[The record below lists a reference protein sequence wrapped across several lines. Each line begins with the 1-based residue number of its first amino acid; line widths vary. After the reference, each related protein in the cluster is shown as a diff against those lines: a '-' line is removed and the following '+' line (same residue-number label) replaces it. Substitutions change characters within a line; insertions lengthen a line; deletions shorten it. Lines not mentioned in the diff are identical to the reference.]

1 MFRLFEQLMQD
12 LRIAFRSLLR
22 TPGFTVAVI
31 LTLALGIGANTAM
44 FSLVNAYYLKS
55 QPGITEPDRL
65 VNVQG
70 TQPKRVARQIT
81 YLDYADLRARNRVF
95 SGLMAYNATVVDMG
109 RGSDTRRIQAA
120 LVSSNYFA
128 VLGVRASLGR
138 TFLPEEE
145 RPAGAHPVAVISHR
159 LWQRAFQSDMGFAG
173 KTVVLNGLSYTV
185 VGVAAPGFR
194 GHTPEQAFDIWLPL
208 AMYREANPGILGS
221 VDDRVFRW
229 LTVVGRL
236 APGASITQAQAEM
249 SILARQL
256 EQSGS
261 GNGEGFGASLKP
273 AQPSLV
279 HDTDILILIAS
290 VAVLFL
296 IVCANLSNL
305 YLARAD
311 GRRKEIATRLALGA
325 PRRRVLQQ
333 LLVESVVL
341 GVLGGAVA
349 IPIAPPAANALITW
363 SLAMAP
369 EFPDPVDLGI
379 NSDLLLFVIAISILS
394 GIALGLGPALRVTR
408 LDVGAGLRSGV
419 GGRTAGRSP
428 VRSLLLVSQ
437 LSLSLILLS
446 GSGLLF
452 KTLRNFQRLVSVQRP
467 EQVLLLSLQPS
478 HQQYTEARQ
487 REFFRRILDRVER
500 LPGVQSASIARDMN
514 LADSSFFSEQVTAE
528 QVVQK
533 ERGSQ
538 TSVAYSV
545 VAPGFFRTMGP
556 ALTQGRDFTDQDR
569 EGNPPVV
576 IVNETLARRFWP
588 DGNALGRVLWI
599 AGENSGREVIGLVK
613 DRPAQDGPCPFL
625 YEPLY
630 QRDPWAGSIHVLQV
644 RTPGSPWALIPAVR
658 REAAALDMNL
668 PLFNPRSL
676 DREIA
681 GSRLFERLALGIVGV
696 SGLLALLLASVGLY
710 GVMRYWVSQRTHEI
724 GVRVAL
730 GAHARNVLLLVV
742 GRGMKLALMG
752 VVIGLASSL
761 ALNRVWTS
769 FLYGVHPAD
778 PGVLGGAALILTG
791 TALAASYLPA
801 RRATK
806 IDPIESLR
814 AE

>member
-1 MFRLFEQLMQD
+1 MFRLFAQLLQD
-12 LRIAFRSLLR
+12 LRNALRSLLR
-22 TPGFTVAVI
+22 TPGFTVAVV
-31 LTLALGIGANTAM
+31 LTLALGIGANAAM
-44 FSLVNAYYLKS
+44 FRLVDAYFLNS
-55 QPGITEPDRL
+55 QPGITEPARL
-65 VNVQG
+65 VNIRG
-70 TQPKRVARQIT
+70 TQSKRVVGEMT
-81 YLDYADLRARNRVF
+81 YLDYADLRERNRVF
-95 SGLMAYNATVVDMG
+95 SGLMAYNSTVVDMG
-109 RGSDTRRIQAA
+109 RGSDMRRIQAA

-159 LWQRAFQSDMGFAG
+159 LWQCTFQSDMGFTG
-173 KTVVLNGLSYTV
+173 KTVILNGRSYTV
-185 VGVAAPGFR
+185 VGVAAP
-194 GHTPEQAFDIWLPL
+194 HTLEQAFDIWLPL
-208 AMYREANPGILGS
+208 AMYREANPGRLAS
-221 VDDRVFRW
+221 VDDRIFRW

-236 APGASITQAQAEM
+236 APGVNITQAQAEM

-256 EQSGS
+256 DQSGS
-261 GNGEGFGASLKP
+261 GNGEGFGTSLDLL
-273 AQPSLV
+273 QPSLV
-279 HDTDILILIAS
+279 HDSYTLTLIAG

-305 YLARAD
+305 YLARSD

-341 GVLGGAVA
+341 GMLGGAVA
-349 IPIAPPAANALITW
+349 IPIAPLAANALMTW
-363 SLAMAP
+363 SSAKVA
-369 EFPDPVDLGI
+369 EFPDPVDLSI
-379 NSDLLLFVIAISILS
+379 NSDLVLFVIAVSILS
-394 GIALGLGPALRVTR
+394 GIVLGLGPALRVTR

-428 VRSLLLVSQ
+428 VRGLLLVSQ

-452 KTLRNFQRLVSVQRP
+452 KTLRNFQGLVSVQKP
-467 EQVLLLSLQPS
+467 EQVLLLSIDPS
-478 HQQYTEARQ
+478 NQQYTEARQ
-487 REFFRRILDRVER
+487 REFFRQVLDRVES
-500 LPGVQSASIARDMN
+500 LPGVQSANIARDIN
-514 LADSSFFSEQVTAE
+514 FTDSGYFSEQVAAE
-528 QVVQK
+528 RVVQK
-533 ERGSQ
+533 ERGSW
-538 TSVAYSV
+538 TRVMYNV
-545 VAPGFFRTMGP
+545 VAPGFFQTIGP

-569 EGNPPVV
+569 EGAPPVV

-588 DGNALGRVLWI
+588 DGNALGRVIWI
-599 AGENSGREVIGLVK
+599 AGENSGREVIGLAK
-613 DRPAQDGPCPFL
+613 DRPIQIGPQSFL

-630 QRDPWAGSIHVLQV
+630 QRYPFAVGSTHVLQV
-644 RTPGSPWALIPAVR
+644 RTPGSPWAIIPAVR
-658 REAAALDMNL
+658 REAAALDVNL
-668 PLFNPRSL
+668 QLFSPRSL

-681 GSRLFERLALGIVGV
+681 GSRFFERLALGIVGV

-730 GAHARNVLLLVV
+730 GASARNVLLVVV

-752 VVIGLASSL
+752 VVIGLAAAL
-761 ALNRVWTS
+761 ALNRIWTS

-778 PGVLGGAALILTG
+778 PGVLGSAALILLG